1 MNLFDQITL
10 DIKKAMLAKE
20 KEKLEALRAVKSELL
35 IAKTKGASSELSNDE
50 EIKILQRLVKQRRES
65 AEIYKEQNRKELYET
80 EVFQADI
87 IQDYLPQQMSDEE
100 LSKEI
105 QEIISS
111 LGASSIKDMGKVMG
125 VAGKKLSGR
134 AEGKII
140 ADKVKALLS

>member
-1 MNLFDQITL
+1 MSLFDQITG
-10 DIKKAMLAKE
+10 DIKQAMLAKE
-20 KEKLEALRAVKSELL
+20 KAKLEALRAVKSALL

-87 IQDYLPQQMSDEE
+87 IQAYLPQQMSDDE
-100 LSKEI
+100 LSNEI
-105 QEIISS
+105 KEIISS

-125 VAGKKLSGR
+125 VASKKLSGR
-134 AEGKII
+134 AEGKNI
-140 ADKVKALLS
+140 ADKVKSLLA

>member
-1 MNLFDQITL
+1 MSLFDQITL
-10 DIKKAMLAKE
+10 NIKKAMLAKQ
-20 KEKLEALRAVKSELL
+20 KAKLEALRAVKSELL
-35 IAKTKGASSELSNDE
+35 IAKTKGSSSELSKDE

-65 AEIYKEQNRKELYET
+65 ADIYKEQNRKELYEV

-87 IQDYLPQQMSDEE
+87 IQAYLPQQLSDEE

-105 QEIISS
+105 KEIISS
-111 LGASSIKDMGKVMG
+111 IGASSIKDMGKVMG
-125 VAGKKLSGR
+125 IAAKKLSGR